1 MNMRQQ
7 HPEQGRGGV
16 VGPELARAEQDYQRL
31 RSAYFA
37 LAQAEPANEVA
48 LAMVGADMDRAHAVS
63 QLLVGQQQLPL
74 TKDVRP
80 AVRLASRRMAEIDS

>member
-7 HPEQGRGGV
+7 RTEQPRGGA
-16 VGPELARAEQDYQRL
+16 VGLELARAEQDYQRL

-48 LAMVGADMDRAHAVS
+48 LAMIGSDMDRAHAVS
-63 QLLVGQQQLPL
+63 QLLAGQQQLPL
-74 TKDVRP
+74 ARDALP
-80 AVRLASRRMAEIDS
+80 AVRLASRRMPEIVS